1 MKKLIL
7 TLTFILSCIAA
18 QAQSFIQNGNYL
30 SQSGELIF
38 RFAKDS
44 LYIDIAQSHRNI
56 SKFKLVKT
64 KETTHTVSFN
74 AFESY
79 PKGNF
84 VTYREVL
91 IRISKL
97 KEEEYLLEYFGQDKD
112 CDYTSNERYHIF
124 LFE

>member
-1 MKKLIL
+1 MKKLF
-7 TLTFILSCIAA
+7 LTFTFIISCITI
-18 QAQSFIQNGNYL
+18 QAQSFTLNGNYL

-38 RFAKDS
+38 RFTKDS

-56 SKFKLVKT
+56 SKFKLVKS

-74 AFESY
+74 AYESY
-79 PKGNF
+79 LKNDF
-84 VTYREVL
+84 ITYREVL

-112 CDYTSNERYHIF
+112 RDYTSNERYHIF